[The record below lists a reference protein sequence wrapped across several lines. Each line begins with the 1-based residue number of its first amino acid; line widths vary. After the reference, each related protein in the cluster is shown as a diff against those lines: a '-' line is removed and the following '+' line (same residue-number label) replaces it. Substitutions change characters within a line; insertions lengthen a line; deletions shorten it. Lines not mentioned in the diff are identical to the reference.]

1 MTEAALSAIADRLLG
16 AQNPDGG
23 WPARAGGPSNT
34 EATSLALLACGAL
47 PDGAGSAASE
57 RGLDWL
63 ERRQRDDGSFA
74 LTGDLP
80 GSSWTTSLAVL
91 ALAGEAERRPAA
103 RHRARRG
110 ADWLLEEE
118 GREPSW
124 WVRLLRGAFPRE
136 RGRGLDPY
144 LTGWPWT
151 SGAFSWVEPTAYAL
165 IALKRLRP
173 ELEPERAA
181 ARIEEAEHMIYDRM
195 CGGGGW
201 NYGNSRVLGEDLWPY
216 ADSTAIALISLQDRR
231 SHAANQQSVSALRRM
246 LERNDSGLALGWS
259 LLCLQLY
266 GEQTSDLVVR
276 LERSFEARGFL
287 GETRA
292 LAVATL
298 ALAEGADRLRVGER
312 A

>member
-1 MTEAALSAIADRLLG
+1 MTEAALSAIADRLLNG
-16 AQNPDGG
+16 QNSDGG
-23 WPARAGGPSNT
+23 WPAQSGGPSNT
-34 EATSLALLACGAL
+34 EATSLAVLACAAL
-47 PDGAGSAASE
+47 PDGAGTSAFE

-63 ERRQRDDGSFA
+63 QLRQRDDGSFA
-74 LTGDLP
+74 LTEDLP

-91 ALAGEAERRPAA
+91 ALASDAERLPAV
-103 RHRARRG
+103 RRRAQRG
-110 ADWLLEEE
+110 AEWLLGEE

-136 RGRGLDPY
+136 RARGLDPY

-173 ELEPERAA
+173 ELETERTE
-181 ARIEEAEHMIYDRM
+181 ARIEEAEDMIYDRM
-195 CGGGGW
+195 CSGGGW
-201 NYGNSRVLGEDLWPY
+201 NYGNSRVLGADLWPY
-216 ADSTAIALISLQDRR
+216 ADSTAIALISLHDHR
-231 SHAANQQSVSALRRM
+231 SRAANQQSVNALRRM

-276 LERSFEARGFL
+276 LARSFEARGFL

-292 LAVATL
+292 LAVGTL
-298 ALAEGADRLRVGER
+298 ALAEGADRLRVGEP